1 MQRQGAAQALDE
13 RVSGVMHRHLVTS
26 VCQLLGSEVMVT
38 SIPVGL
44 DLRSDHSLFL
54 AHSSLIF
61 KATVLCTTPPEE
73 WAGQTLALGLP
84 GPTPPKAAALQ
95 VPAQPDDCHPKTARS
110 QTSANV
116 SCTWWTVSW
125 KDSELTSS
133 QEYQY
138 HNYLYS
144 NQF

>member
-1 MQRQGAAQALDE
+1 MIGPKKKSIKIKVKYLD
-13 RVSGVMHRHLVTS
+13 VH
-26 VCQLLGSEVMVT
+26 
-38 SIPVGL
+38 
-44 DLRSDHSLFL
+44 
-54 AHSSLIF
+54 
-61 KATVLCTTPPEE
+61 
-73 WAGQTLALGLP
+73 
-84 GPTPPKAAALQ
+84 LQ